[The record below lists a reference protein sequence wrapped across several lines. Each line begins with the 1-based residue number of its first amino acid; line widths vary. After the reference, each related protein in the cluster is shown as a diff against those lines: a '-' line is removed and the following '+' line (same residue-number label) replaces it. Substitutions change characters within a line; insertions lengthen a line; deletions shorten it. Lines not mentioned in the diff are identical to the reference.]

1 MSLRICFVAAP
12 LIARSGVYNSTVEAV
27 DAARRRGLSWT
38 AVIGVSRKASGTPT
52 EVDGVTEYAVEP
64 RGIGGVRH
72 LADHLR
78 SLPVVRQADV
88 IISMIP
94 QTDMA
99 LGLTS
104 LPWIAYLR
112 GLPWPAA
119 GESTPVKAAV
129 WHSLESLALR
139 RSLEVWATT
148 PLLAREVGGAVDRI
162 VPPGLL
168 RPAASPGPGTGQSF
182 VWAARY
188 GRDKNPSLFVDA
200 LRMLPAASGVMYGTG
215 PLQDEVTRTAPGNV
229 RVAGW
234 ASRGDLWSDALAY
247 VGTSTREAFGRS
259 AVEAAMLGI
268 PVLVSDRFGCAE
280 ILVTDPDLKKLC
292 VLPTDDVSAW
302 TSSLSLLHSDHTFRE
317 RLAEHVKMNADGLT
331 IDSAVDNISEASVAA
346 LSRTRL
352 RR

>member
-1 MSLRICFVAAP
+1 MSPRICFVAAP

-27 DAARRRGLSWT
+27 GAARRRGLPWT
-38 AVIGVSRKASGTPT
+38 AVIGVSREAAGTPT
-52 EVDGVTEYAVEP
+52 EGDGVIEYSVEP
-64 RGIGGVRH
+64 GGLGGVLD
-72 LADHLR
+72 LARHLR
-78 SLPVVRQADV
+78 SLAVVREADV
-88 IISMIP
+88 IVSMIP

-99 LGLTS
+99 LSLTS

-119 GESTPVKAAV
+119 GESSPAKAAV
-129 WHSLESLALR
+129 WRSLESLALR
-139 RSLEVWATT
+139 RPLEVWATT
-148 PLLAREVGGAVDRI
+148 PLLAREVGRLVDRI

-168 RPAASPGPGTGQSF
+168 PPADVSRQDKGRSF

-200 LRMLPAASGVMYGTG
+200 LRGLPTASGTMYGTG
-215 PLQDEVTRTAPGNV
+215 PLQDHIARAAPNNV

-234 ASRGDLWSDALAY
+234 SSREDLWTDALAY

-268 PVLVSDRFGCAE
+268 PVVVSDQFGCAE
-280 ILVTDPDLKKLC
+280 MLITDPELRRLC
-292 VLPTDDVSAW
+292 VLPTDDISAW
-302 TSSLSLLHSDHTFRE
+302 TSSLSLLHSDRGFRE

-331 IDSAVDNISEASVAA
+331 IDSAVDNISEASTAA
-346 LSRTRL
+346 LSRTRP

>member
-1 MSLRICFVAAP
+1 MSPRICFVAAP

-27 DAARRRGLSWT
+27 GAARRLGLPWT
-38 AVIGVSRKASGTPT
+38 AVVGVSREAAGTPT
-52 EVDGVTEYAVEP
+52 DDDGVSEYSVEP
-64 RGIGGVRH
+64 RGLGGVRE
-72 LADHLR
+72 LAHHLR
-78 SLPVVRQADV
+78 SLPAIREADL

-99 LGLTS
+99 LSLTS

-119 GESTPVKAAV
+119 GESSPAKKAV
-129 WHSLESLALR
+129 WRSLESVALR

-148 PLLAREVGGAVDRI
+148 PLLAREVGRAVDRI

-168 RPAASPGPGTGQSF
+168 PPAALPSQANGRSF

-188 GRDKNPSLFVDA
+188 GRDKNPSLFADA
-200 LRMLPAASGVMYGTG
+200 LRRLPAASGIMYGTG
-215 PLQDEVTRTAPGNV
+215 PLQDELTRTAPDNV

-234 ASRGDLWSDALAY
+234 APRGDLWSDALAY

-268 PVLVSDRFGCAE
+268 PVVVSNQFGCAE
-280 ILVTDPDLKKLC
+280 MLVTDPELKRLC

-302 TSSLSLLHSDHTFRE
+302 ASSLSLLHSDRGFRE
-317 RLAEHVKMNADGLT
+317 RLAEHVKMNADSLT
-331 IDSAVDNISEASVAA
+331 IDSAVENISEASTAA
-346 LSRTRL
+346 LSRIRL